1 MPLDAAPCAAA
12 DDVTPLSI
20 RALHAR
26 QILDSRGRPTVEVD
40 ALLDGGSVGRASVPS
55 GASTGAA
62 EAHELRDGDPVR
74 YAGLG
79 VMRAVDNVNGEIA
92 AALQRAD
99 AADQRAVDDMLR
111 MLDGTPQLRR
121 LGANATLAV
130 SLAVC
135 RAAAAARGQ
144 WLYERIA
151 ELAGAVPLLPV
162 PMTNILSGGLHAGR
176 GMDAQDF
183 LAIPM
188 RAASVDEA
196 IHLMARV
203 RSAATEV
210 LHDRGMTTL
219 LADEGGLAPA
229 CETAS
234 EALRLIIEAIERA
247 GLRPGDDVSIAIDV
261 AATSL
266 VQPEGRYGLH
276 REGRVL
282 DGDAMIELVCSWVR
296 EAPVVSIEDGLG
308 EEDWTGWR
316 TLTRRLG
323 HTVQLVGDDLFATH
337 AQRLARG
344 IREGVANGILVK
356 ANQNGT
362 LTGTLDVIAQAK
374 AARYATIVSARSGE
388 TEDPFIAD
396 LAVGTAA
403 GQIKIGSLRT
413 SSTVAKYNQLLRIEE
428 HARAR
433 YAGIGALA
441 PLAR

>member
-1 MPLDAAPCAAA
+1 MRSSCWLR
-12 DDVTPLSI
+12 DVKPLSI

-40 ALLDGGSVGRASVPS
+40 ALLDDGSSGRASVPS

-62 EAHELRDGDPVR
+62 EAYELRDGDPAR

-79 VMRAVDNVNGEIA
+79 VLRAVGNVNGEIA
-92 AALQRAD
+92 AALHGAD
-99 AADQRAVDDMLR
+99 AADQRAVDDRLR
-111 MLDGTPQLRR
+111 ALDGTPQLCR

-135 RAAAAARGQ
+135 RAAAVARGQ

-151 ELAGAVPLLPV
+151 ELAGAEPELPL

-176 GMDAQDF
+176 GMDVQDF

-188 RAASVDEA
+188 RAASIDEA

-203 RSAATEV
+203 RSAATDV

-219 LADEGGLAPA
+219 LADEGGVAPA
-229 CETAS
+229 CGTAS
-234 EALRLIIEAIERA
+234 AALRLMIEAIERA

-266 VQPEGRYGLH
+266 AQPDGRYDLR
-276 REGRVL
+276 REQRVL
-282 DGDAMIELVCSWVR
+282 DSDALIELVCAWVL
-296 EAPVVSIEDGLG
+296 EAPVVSVEDGLG
-308 EEDWTGWR
+308 EEDWIAWR
-316 TLTRRLG
+316 TLTQRLG
-323 HTVQLVGDDLFATH
+323 DTLQLVGDDLFATH
-337 AQRLARG
+337 PRRLARG
-344 IREGVANGILVK
+344 VGEGIANAILVK

-374 AARYATIVSARSGE
+374 AAGYATIVSARSGE
-388 TEDPFIAD
+388 TEDAFIAD

-433 YAGIGALA
+433 YAGIAALA
-441 PLAR
+441 PLA